1 MIETLTRQGTE
12 LSAGLDYYKPTMSRL
27 AYQQDP
33 NAQVT
38 YTLHNRGSQRIIDYV
53 DPKQLQANFDVLS
66 GQG

>member
-1 MIETLTRQGTE
+1 
-12 LSAGLDYYKPTMSRL
+12 MSRL